1 MYLAAVGPFMT
12 DISVTNPLSG
22 QVLYHL
28 SEPSPEELQQVWQ
41 QARSAQ
47 ERVAGLSVNQR
58 ANAVIRLQHV
68 IHDQKEQILDR
79 IVNETGKSRF
89 DALSSEIFG
98 CLDACEHLARIAPTA
113 LADQQAHTPLVL
125 MGKKSQI
132 WFEPLGTVLVIA
144 PWNYPFYQILVP
156 ALSAFLAGN
165 AVLLKPSELTP
176 LKGLIED
183 LLKAADFPEHA
194 LQVVY
199 GGKTTG
205 QTLVEARPELIFFTG
220 SVASGKK
227 IMATAAQNLTPVVLE
242 LGGKDPMLVF
252 EDVNLERTV
261 NGALWGA
268 LTTAGQSCTSVERLY
283 VHQSLYKRCV
293 ELLKNKMEKL
303 RAVSQVGEPAEIGN
317 MTAPFQLETIEAQ
330 LAEAVAEGAQIL
342 CGGQRE
348 QGSMYFP
355 PTLVVDVN
363 HGMKLMREETFG
375 PVLAVMAFE
384 TEAEAIALANDSPYG
399 LSASVWSADLARAE
413 RVARQLK
420 VGNVSINNVMLTE
433 ANPALPFGGIKA
445 SGFGRYKGVWG
456 LETFC
461 NLKSVLIDSQNGKI
475 EANWFPY
482 TPERYRLFSQLTAAL
497 FSAQK
502 SLLKTLLTG
511 LKLESQAQKEKL

>member
-1 MYLAAVGPFMT
+1 MT
-12 DISVTNPLSG
+12 DINVTNPLNG
-22 QVLYHL
+22 QVLYPL
-28 SEPSPEELQQVWQ
+28 PEPSPEELQRIWE

-47 ERVAGLSVNQR
+47 ERVAGLSLNQR

-68 IHDQKEQILDR
+68 IHAQKEQILDR
-79 IVNETGKSRF
+79 IVSETGKSRF

-125 MGKKSQI
+125 MGKKSRI
-132 WFEPLGTVLVIA
+132 WFEPLGAVLVIA

-194 LQVVY
+194 LQLVY
-199 GGKTTG
+199 GGKATG
-205 QTLVEARPELIFFTG
+205 QALVEARPELIFFTG

-293 ELLKNKMEKL
+293 ELLKSKMEKL

-342 CGGQRE
+342 CGGQRTN
-348 QGSMYFP
+348 GSMYFP
-355 PTLVVDVN
+355 PTLVVDVH

>member
-1 MYLAAVGPFMT
+1 MT

-28 SEPSPEELQQVWQ
+28 SEPSPEERQQVWQ

-68 IHDQKEQILDR
+68 IHNQKEQILDR

-183 LLKAADFPEHA
+183 LLKASDFPEHA
-194 LQVVY
+194 LQLVY
-199 GGKTTG
+199 GGKATG
-205 QTLVEARPELIFFTG
+205 QALVEARPELIFFTG

-283 VHQSLYKRCV
+283 IHQSLYKRCV

-303 RAVSQVGEPAEIGN
+303 RAVSQIGEPAEIGN

-342 CGGQRE
+342 CGGQRTKD
-348 QGSMYFP
+348 SMYFP
-355 PTLVVDVN
+355 PTLVVDVH

>member
-1 MYLAAVGPFMT
+1 MT

-125 MGKKSQI
+125 MGKKSRI

-194 LQVVY
+194 LQLVY
-199 GGKTTG
+199 GGKATG
-205 QTLVEARPELIFFTG
+205 QALVEARPELIFFTG

-293 ELLKNKMEKL
+293 ELLKSKMEKL

-348 QGSMYFP
+348 QSSMYFP